1 MRLAVALAL
10 AASLSSWEVCA
21 AQVPSSGM
29 RPEIGIEATHWVF
42 DGGGSSA
49 SAQTRWGPTLRLGLR
64 PHPGSR
70 VSALMA
76 VTYAS
81 EGSFETGAVG
91 GGLELAVRFA
101 RLGEQRR
108 RVNGFFSAGLSALNF
123 LADRQERA
131 LAGCTPEVGCM
142 FEGGR
147 SFRSG
152 WRAVMTAGLG
162 ADLPLAA
169 SLLLQP
175 QAQILKPVGTGRGG
189 PTNGGAMLRVGVGLA
204 WR

>member
-1 MRLAVALAL
+1 MRLALLVVL
-10 AASLSSWEVCA
+10 AASLSSWEVCT
-21 AQVPSSGM
+21 AQAPRGGM
-29 RPEIGIEATHWVF
+29 RAEFGIEATHWVF
-42 DGGGSSA
+42 DGGGTLTTG
-49 SAQTRWGPTLRLGLR
+49 QRGWGPTLRVGLR
-64 PHPGSR
+64 PRPGSR

-81 EGSFETGAVG
+81 EGSFDPGAAG

-101 RLGEQRR
+101 RVGEQRR
-108 RVNGFFSAGLSALNF
+108 RVNGFVTGGLSALDF

-131 LAGCTPEVGCM
+131 LAACTPDVGCM
-142 FEGGR
+142 FEGA

-152 WRAVMTAGLG
+152 WRAVVTAGLG

-175 QAQILKPVGTGRGG
+175 QAQILKPVGNGRGG
-189 PTNGGAMLRVGVGLA
+189 PTSSGAMLRVGVGLA